1 MTLKDTIR
9 AIEVVAAGQPAI
21 HMIVRNDIF
30 RLNKVADARYGVF
43 AWLQNQHTR
52 EMGSSLINYSFTFF
66 YADRLTND
74 RSNEIDIQSVGISTL
89 DNILRRLEEVMAVD
103 IPVTYTFQT
112 FNQRFVDEC
121 AGVFCNVVL
130 QVPVDGICGE
140 DFGDFNDDF
149 NDDFLIY

>member
-1 MTLKDTIR
+1 M
-9 AIEVVAAGQPAI
+9 
-21 HMIVRNDIF
+21 
-30 RLNKVADARYGVF
+30 
-43 AWLQNQHTR
+43 
-52 EMGSSLINYSFTFF
+52 
-66 YADRLTND
+66 
-74 RSNEIDIQSVGISTL
+74 GISTL
-89 DNILRRLEEVMAVD
+89 DNILRRLEEVMAID